1 MSMQKVPHKNH
12 THKTHKAHKH
22 TNSSLDL
29 SNADYA
35 TVYLFQNVIYMVFY
49 MWDSCLWKKKYMIYP
64 IDNIPSEWFSSV
76 VRCDALCFTGA
87 ANSVR
92 FFGAPSGTK
101 WALRCTEMH
110 WDALSLY
117 GLAMA
122 WRLATYR
129 WVYHS
134 LPMYGCPFTHRK
146 FIEPHRCGDPMGPH
160 TSTDALQ
167 MPRLRDYVPVP
178 NPRLVLSWEFVR
190 TKKNN

>member
-12 THKTHKAHKH
+12 THKAHKH

-29 SNADYA
+29 SNADHA

-49 MWDSCLWKKKYMIYP
+49 MWDSCLWKKKIY
-64 IDNIPSEWFSSV
+64 DIPHRQHTIWVILFS
-76 VRCDALCFTGA
+76 RAMWCALFHWSSKLSA
-87 ANSVR
+87 LLWS
-92 FFGAPSGTK
+92 TK
-101 WALRCTEMH
+101 WDQVSTEMH

-122 WRLATYR
+122 WRLATSR

-134 LPMYGCPFTHRK
+134 LPMYGRPFTHRK